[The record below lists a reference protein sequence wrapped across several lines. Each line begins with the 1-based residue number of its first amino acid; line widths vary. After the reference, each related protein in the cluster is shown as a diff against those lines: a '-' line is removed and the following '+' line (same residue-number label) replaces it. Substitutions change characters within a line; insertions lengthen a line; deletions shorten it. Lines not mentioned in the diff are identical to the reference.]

1 MKAGAQKRVLTKKE
15 RVKVNELMK
24 EIKSKTGLEIG
35 PSRSQLN
42 EISSGLDIDE
52 KYLNIRDIC
61 PNIGNAM
68 PSAASRF

>member
-1 MKAGAQKRVLTKKE
+1 
-15 RVKVNELMK
+15 MK

-42 EISSGLDIDE
+42 DISSGLDIDE
-52 KYLNIRDIC
+52 KHLSIKDMY